1 MLIHPFIYWFAHIIN
16 DKMGRINIIIPD
28 DLENKL
34 RREIAKR
41 FGLRKG
47 NIQRAMEEAI
57 GMWIKKGDR

>member
-1 MLIHPFIYWFAHIIN
+1 MHPFIYPSAHIIN

-57 GMWIKKGDR
+57 KMWIKKDEK

>member
-1 MLIHPFIYWFAHIIN
+1 MHSFIYLSAHIIN
-16 DKMGRINIIIPD
+16 DKMGRINIVIPD

-41 FGLRKG
+41 FGVRKG

-57 GMWIKKGDR
+57 GMWIKKDEK